1 MEVKLIN
8 AIDYDKVKD
17 IITDDIKSEEEKLEN
32 VLKRIEDLN
41 GIRLDK
47 DGIIDELKASD
58 LNRVYKTVSKIED
71 AEKARHSEIVA
82 SAGRLSRSPG
92 DVLEVL
98 HDAEMKPAKDNTKT
112 ANYIMGLGHRSI
124 TDHDYL
130 VFALKDVSVI
140 IEHILI
146 SERFASF
153 TIKSRRE
160 VDFRKAGYY
169 VPEFRDEDG
178 NIHPQNEFW
187 KKCYKAHMEGL
198 FNKYGNYVDDGI
210 STEDARFILPYCFYS
225 NIMMGIDAHVLYDI
239 IVKFTKTKYAE
250 IAEVKEL
257 GEKLYEIAKEYAP
270 YIIPSIDK
278 YQESKTDKVSEYLDS
293 KMERE
298 DYKIVDKVSL
308 INSSG
313 NIDDTILTSAIM
325 RRYQYD
331 PKKAKEVYDELSK
344 DENFKEE
351 LMRLIALG
359 DDKQELTQVNF
370 QFQFPVSYAILTHF
384 QRHRTHHF
392 LMDDFTHA
400 DLTQYK
406 RPPKIKDAEYDTIF
420 KDNNTM
426 YNKFK
431 SYGIKDED
439 LIYFILA
446 GNMTNIVTNMD
457 GWTVRHILELRECT
471 KAQWETRAIANG
483 MHGEIDKLGHAD
495 IFSSVLGPTCKTK
508 KICNEG
514 KESCGK
520 IKQILSNNEKK

>member
-8 AIDYDKVKD
+8 AIDYNKVKD
-17 IITDDIKSEEEKLEN
+17 ILLKDIESEQKVNEILS
-32 VLKRIEDLN
+32 RIND
-41 GIRLDK
+41 
-47 DGIIDELKASD
+47 
-58 LNRVYKTVSKIED
+58 V
-71 AEKARHSEIVA
+71 EKARHSEIVA
-82 SAGRLSRSPG
+82 SAGRLSRYPG
-92 DVLEVL
+92 DVFEML
-98 HDAEMKPAKDNTKT
+98 HNSEEREPEKNAKT
-112 ANYIMGLGHRSI
+112 ASNIMGLGHRSI

-130 VFALKDVSVI
+130 VFALKDVSII

-160 VDFRKAGYY
+160 VDFRTAGYY
-169 VPEFRDEDG
+169 VPDFHDENG

-187 KKCYKAHMEGL
+187 KKCYKAHMQSL
-198 FNKYGNYVDDGI
+198 FNKYGEYVDSGI

-225 NIMMGIDAHVLYDI
+225 NIIMGIDAHILYDLI
-239 IVKFTKTKYAE
+239 IKFTKTKYAE

-270 YIIPSIDK
+270 YLIPNIDK
-278 YQESKTDKVSEYLDS
+278 YQENKKDEVSEYLDS
-293 KMERE
+293 KIERE
-298 DYKIVDKVSL
+298 DYKIADKAEL
-308 INSSG
+308 INST
-313 NIDDTILTSAIM
+313 NDIDDTILISSIM

-331 PKKAKEVYDELSK
+331 INKAKEVYDELSK
-344 DENFKEE
+344 DEEFKKE
-351 LMRLIALG
+351 LMRLIVLG

-406 RPPKIKDAEYDTIF
+406 KPPKIKDSEYDTIF
-420 KDNNTM
+420 TDNSIM

-431 SYGIKDED
+431 SYGIKEED

-457 GWTVRHILELRECT
+457 GWTVRHILELRECN
-471 KAQWETRAIANG
+471 KAQWETRKIANE
-483 MHGEIDKLGHAD
+483 MHKEIDKLEHAK
-495 IFSSVLGPTCKTK
+495 IFSSNLGATCVTK
-508 KICNEG
+508 RICNEG

-520 IKQILSNNEKK
+520 IKIILEKDQEKCKK

>member
-8 AIDYDKVKD
+8 AIDYEKVKD
-17 IITDDIKSEEEKLEN
+17 ILSKDIESEEKVDEILS
-32 VLKRIEDLN
+32 RIND
-41 GIRLDK
+41 
-47 DGIIDELKASD
+47 
-58 LNRVYKTVSKIED
+58 V
-71 AEKARHSEIVA
+71 EKARHSEVVA
-82 SAGRLSRSPG
+82 SAGRLSRYPG
-92 DVLEVL
+92 DVFEVL
-98 HDAEMKPAKDNTKT
+98 HNSEEREPEKNAKT
-112 ANYIMGLGHRSI
+112 ASHIMGLGHRSI

-130 VFALKDVSVI
+130 VFALKDVSII

-160 VDFRKAGYY
+160 VDFRTAGYY
-169 VPEFRDEDG
+169 VPEFHDKDG

-187 KKCYKAHMEGL
+187 KKTYKAHMEGL
-198 FNKYGNYVDDGI
+198 FNKYGEYVDSGI

-225 NIMMGIDAHVLYDI
+225 NIIMGIDAHILYDLI
-239 IVKFTKTKYAE
+239 IKFTKTKYAE

-270 YIIPSIDK
+270 YLIPSIDNYEENK
-278 YQESKTDKVSEYLDS
+278 KDEVSEYLES
-293 KMERE
+293 KIERE
-298 DYKIVDKVSL
+298 KYKIVDKVKLVS
-308 INSSG
+308 NT
-313 NIDDTILTSAIM
+313 NDIDDTILISAIM

-331 PKKAKEVYDELSK
+331 INKAKEVYDELSK
-344 DENFKEE
+344 DEKFKDE
-351 LMRLIALG
+351 LMRLIVLG
-359 DDKQELTQVNF
+359 NDKQELTQVNF

-406 RPPKIKDAEYDTIF
+406 KPPRIKDDEYDTIF
-420 KDNNTM
+420 EDNNIM

-446 GNMTNIVTNMD
+446 GTMTNIVTNMD
-457 GWTVRHILELRECT
+457 GWTVRHILELRECN
-471 KAQWETRAIANG
+471 KAQWETRKIAFG
-483 MHGEIDKLGHAD
+483 MHEEIDGLDHAKLFSSKLGA
-495 IFSSVLGPTCKTK
+495 TCVTK
-508 KICNEG
+508 RICNEG

-520 IKQILSNNEKK
+520 IKTLLEKDQEKSKK